1 MADGTD
7 NNGMMSASYDST
19 ARRNYYQW
27 TSSQG
32 SAQDYDIV
40 VNNMIPSDYSGSF
53 ANLTVRTWRDDNT
66 DASATYVVEKQDGTA
81 CASGT
86 LAFSGTVS
94 TWNTASISVSCTPAA
109 GEVLVIRIKTI
120 ASNDAIVRISDITY
134 NYDN

>member
-1 MADGTD
+1 
-7 NNGMMSASYDST
+7 MSADYDGT

-32 SAQDYDIV
+32 TSQDYDIV
-40 VNNMIPSDYSGSF
+40 VNTMIPSDYTGSF
-53 ANLTVRTWRDDNT
+53 ANLEVSTWRDDNT

-86 LAFSGTVS
+86 LTFSGTAS
-94 TWNTASISVSCTPAA
+94 TWADAAISVSCTPAA
-109 GEVLVIRIKTI
+109 EEVLIIKVKTI
-120 ASNDAIVRISDITY
+120 SANDAQVRISDITY